1 MSSPLETDGDPIE
14 LLSLE
19 SWERFL
25 GIVGIIE
32 GPWMLKRCGVYYLM
46 YSGNATSSVDS
57 AVGYATAVSPLGPF
71 SKYAGNPVLTKG
83 GILGP
88 AHNSFVEAPEGSL
101 VIVYHQKSTPGFL
114 WWRFG
119 DRGVCVDSMN
129 FDDAGNIRITPTQLR
144 TVK

>member
-57 AVGYATAVSPLGPF
+57 AVGYATAVNPLGPF

-83 GILGP
+83 GVSSGRLTTR
-88 AHNSFVEAPEGSL
+88 SWKRRREASSSSTTRNRHLASCGGVS
-101 VIVYHQKSTPGFL
+101 VIAACASIP
-114 WWRFG
+114 
-119 DRGVCVDSMN
+119 
-129 FDDAGNIRITPTQLR
+129 
-144 TVK
+144 